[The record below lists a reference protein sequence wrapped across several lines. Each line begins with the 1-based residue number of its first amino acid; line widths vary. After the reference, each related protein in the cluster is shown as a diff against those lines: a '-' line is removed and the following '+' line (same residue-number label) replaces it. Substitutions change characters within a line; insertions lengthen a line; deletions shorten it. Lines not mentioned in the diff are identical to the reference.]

1 MRRRE
6 FLGTLLFVA
15 CVQFLIFLIIA
26 ETQYPGYSTNAHYLS
41 DLGVWD
47 IPSAPFFNL
56 SVIVFGLLALVGGVL
71 SREDRGLRCIPWL
84 LMVSGAG
91 AIILGVFP
99 MTVWGL
105 HRLGTFL
112 AFIFAAAAAVRS
124 YWVLSGPLRYISLV
138 LGVISFLAMV
148 LSVTNVFLGLGP
160 GGMERM
166 VLYPILIWLLGFAA
180 VLLSAGG
187 NIDQDPG
194 AIGEDG

>member
-1 MRRRE
+1 
-6 FLGTLLFVA
+6 
-15 CVQFLIFLIIA
+15 
-26 ETQYPGYSTNAHYLS
+26 
-41 DLGVWD
+41 
-47 IPSAPFFNL
+47 
-56 SVIVFGLLALVGGVL
+56 
-71 SREDRGLRCIPWL
+71 
-84 LMVSGAG
+84 
-91 AIILGVFP
+91 